1 MYHKLLAVVLTLALP
16 PLALASNHQADIPL
30 DNGKLRSETLT
41 SQTLKAVHLPGIG
54 WGSYSLD
61 VGDWHD
67 SNFIRA
73 VNRSLAGAC
82 KVQITPDNLHLELD
96 PAKLPRSCDQAKQII
111 RTFTATVAP
120 DASARQQRS
129 WGLLM
134 PRNVDQSRRLV
145 ILVHGLD
152 CNRSN
157 WGPMTELLKNQGY
170 QVAYFTYPSDGPLED
185 SVTMLASEMEGV
197 RETFP
202 SVHISFIAH
211 SMGGLVT
218 RAYLEGPRYRGNV
231 DHLILLGT
239 PNQGSRWATYRVGL
253 ELREHW
259 HLWQT
264 DSQWSPTWIITDGLG
279 EAGRD
284 LKPQSKFLTQLNA
297 HPRRDGVHYTIVAGN
312 QNLGCRFSATAVNS
326 TANIIPTSA
335 RNWWGLKQTHSALR
349 HWSESLKNHKGDDD
363 GPVSI
368 KSTQLAGVDDFVLL
382 AADHN
387 SLYYPVDGAKAP
399 AAWTIIQDR
408 LAR

>member
-1 MYHKLLAVVLTLALP
+1 MYQKLLAVVMVLVVS
-16 PLALASNHQADIPL
+16 PLALGANYQADIPL

-41 SQTLKAVHLPGIG
+41 SETLKAVYLPGIG
-54 WGSYSLD
+54 LGSYSLD
-61 VGDWHD
+61 VGDWRD
-67 SNFIRA
+67 SNFVRA

-82 KVQITPDNLHLELD
+82 RVQITRDNLRLELD
-96 PAKLPRSCDQAKQII
+96 PAKLPGSCDEVKKVV
-111 RTFTATVAP
+111 RTFTATARP
-120 DASARQQRS
+120 DAAARQERS

-134 PRNVDQSRRLV
+134 PRNVDRSRRLV

-157 WGPMTELLKNQGY
+157 WGPITELLKNEGY

-185 SVTMLASEMEGV
+185 SVAMLAEEMDGV

-202 SVHISFIAH
+202 AARISFIAH

-218 RAYLEGPRYRGNV
+218 RAYVEGPRYRGKV

-253 ELREHW
+253 EFREHW
-259 HLWQT
+259 NLWKS
-264 DSQWSPTWIITDGLG
+264 DGNWSPTWIITDGLG

-284 LKPQSKFLTQLNA
+284 LKPQSQFLKQLNGR
-297 HPRRDGVHYTIVAGN
+297 PRRSEVRYTIVAGN
-312 QNLGCRFSATAVNS
+312 QNLGKRYSANAVES
-326 TANIIPTSA
+326 TANVIPQCA
-335 RNWWGLKQTHSALR
+335 RNWWGLKQAHKSLHKWSDSLR
-349 HWSESLKNHKGDDD
+349 DARGTSD
-363 GPVSI
+363 GPVTI
-368 KSTQLAGVDDFVLL
+368 NSTKLQGVEDFVLL

-387 SLYYPVDGAKAP
+387 SLYYPVDGAKEP
-399 AAWTIIQDR
+399 AAWGVIENR